1 MPEYRLTIT
10 VTEHGERDVAE
21 DRMERLL
28 EAFEATHP
36 ESGAVIGANFHLG
49 HLDATFS
56 VVAEDVQSAARS
68 GSQMFADAATAAGLE
83 PTEVIEINASSVGDQ
98 SAEEADRA
106 LAAC

>member
-28 EAFEATHP
+28 EAFESTHP
-36 ESGAVIGANFHLG
+36 EVGAVIGANFHLG
-49 HLDATFS
+49 YLDATFS
-56 VVAEDVQSAARS
+56 VDAQDAQEAAKIGGEVFVA
-68 GSQMFADAATAAGLE
+68 AATSAGLE
-83 PTEVIEINASSVGDQ
+83 PTEVTEINASLAGDHSV
-98 SAEEADRA
+98 EEADRA